1 MKLDTKAQVLLAL
14 YIEYQKDLP
23 KMQNVTCTS
32 LNMDVDVF
40 NAALRK
46 LSTERYIEGLDI
58 FPADNDE
65 FYAVSTENVYLTI
78 DGIEYI
84 EKNFGIKKELTSSDK
99 IRYIAA
105 KCGVLGLQA
114 LKAAAINAFAHIS
127 DVF

>member
-1 MKLDTKAQVLLAL
+1 
-14 YIEYQKDLP
+14 
-23 KMQNVTCTS
+23 MQNVTCTS

-40 NAALRK
+40 NTALRK

-58 FPADNDE
+58 FSADNDG

-99 IRYIAA
+99 IYCCKMRSVRVASI
-105 KCGVLGLQA
+105 KSCGCKRFCA
-114 LKAAAINAFAHIS
+114 HKRCILKIQIKRLS
-127 DVF
+127 TSL